1 MNKAIAF
8 LFFWL
13 AASVAAFGQGPAN
26 RDPNVSKL
34 VTSDIDL
41 FWKAYDK
48 ATPANDLY
56 VYRDEYLRKGSEG
69 LKAFNSMRIGSSCN
83 LVDAI
88 AAAPKYYAG
97 LREPSLKV
105 ASYEPQIRASYKK
118 LQELYPDAV
127 FPDVYFVVGR
137 NSSAGTLTDKMLLIG
152 VDMFGKSSPSS
163 IEELSPWLKAVVGSM
178 DRLPYVVAHE
188 LIHYQQKYPR
198 NQNSTLLT
206 RAIGEGSADF
216 IAELISGSHINPHL
230 HEYGNPIEKELWL
243 EFQKEM
249 SGTDV
254 SNWMYQGERAGR
266 RPADLG
272 YYMGYKIAEAYYKN
286 ATDKRKAIRD
296 ILEINDINEFFS
308 NSKYSE
314 KFKSV

>member
-1 MNKAIAF
+1 MKRAITLLLVA
-8 LFFWL
+8 LV
-13 AASVAAFGQGPAN
+13 AASTAFGQGPAN
-26 RDPNVSKL
+26 RDPSAAKL

-48 ATPANDLY
+48 ATPTNDLY

-69 LKAFNSMRIGSSCN
+69 LKAFTSMRIGSSCN

-88 AAAPKYYAG
+88 ATAPKYYAG

-105 ASYEPQIRASYKK
+105 ASYEPQIRSSYKK
-118 LQELYPDAV
+118 LQEIYPDAV
-127 FPDVYFVVGR
+127 FPDVYFVIGR
-137 NSSAGTLTDKMLLIG
+137 QSSAGTLTDKMLLIG
-152 VDMFGKSSPSS
+152 VDMFGKSTPASLD
-163 IEELSPWLKAVVGSM
+163 ELSPWLKAVVGSM

-206 RAIGEGSADF
+206 RAVGEGSADF

-254 SNWMYQGERAGR
+254 SNWMYQGEKAVR

-272 YYMGYKIAEAYYKN
+272 YYMGYKIAESYYRN
-286 ATDKRKAIRD
+286 ATDKKQAVRE
-296 ILEINDINEFFS
+296 ILEVKDVNEFLTS
-308 NSKYSE
+308 SKYAE
-314 KFKSV
+314 KFK

>member
-1 MNKAIAF
+1 MKRAISF
-8 LFFWL
+8 LLVVFL
-13 AASVAAFGQGPAN
+13 GASVALGQGPAN
-26 RDPNVSKL
+26 RDPNAAKL

-41 FWKAYDK
+41 FWRAYDK
-48 ATPANDLY
+48 ATPTNDLY

-69 LKAFNSMRIGSSCN
+69 LKAFTSMRIGSSCN

-88 AAAPKYYAG
+88 ALAPRYYAG

-105 ASYEPQIRASYKK
+105 ASYEPQIRASYRK
-118 LQELYPDAV
+118 LQEIYPDAV
-127 FPDVYFVVGR
+127 FPDVYFVIGR
-137 NSSAGTLTDKMLLIG
+137 QSSAGTLTDKMLLIG
-152 VDMFGKSSPSS
+152 VDMFGKSTPAS
-163 IEELSPWLKAVVGSM
+163 IGELSPWLKAVVGSM

-206 RAIGEGSADF
+206 RAVGEGSADF

-249 SGTDV
+249 TGTDV
-254 SNWMYQGERAGR
+254 SNWMYQGERAVH

-272 YYMGYKIAEAYYKN
+272 YYMGYKIAESYYKN
-286 ATDKRKAIRD
+286 APDKKKVVRE
-296 ILEINDINEFFS
+296 ILEIEDVNEFLT
-308 NSKYSE
+308 NSKYAE
-314 KFKSV
+314 KFN

>member
-1 MNKAIAF
+1 MKKGLVVLFAVF
-8 LFFWL
+8 L
-13 AASVAAFGQGPAN
+13 SVIGVLGQGPTN
-26 RDPNVSKL
+26 RDPKIAKL

-69 LKAFNSMRIGSSCN
+69 LKSFTEMRIGSSCS

-88 AAAPKYYAG
+88 AASPKYYAG

-118 LQELYPDAV
+118 LQEIYPEAV
-127 FPDVYFVVGR
+127 FPDVYFVIGR
-137 NSSAGTLTDKMLLIG
+137 KSSAGTLTDTMLLIG
-152 VDMFGKSSPSS
+152 VDMFGKTDQES
-163 IEELSPWLKAVVGSM
+163 IAELTPWLKAVVGSM

-188 LIHYQQKYPR
+188 MIHYQQKYPR
-198 NQNSTLLT
+198 NQNSSLLT
-206 RAIGEGSADF
+206 RAVGEGSADF

-230 HEYGNPIEKELWL
+230 HKFGNPIEQELWR

-249 SGTDV
+249 KGSDV
-254 SNWMYQGERAGR
+254 SNWLYQGDRAVN

-272 YYMGYKIAEAYYKN
+272 YYMGYKIAEAYYNN
-286 ATDKRKAIRD
+286 APDKKQAIRE
-296 ILEINDINEFFS
+296 ILEIKDFEDFFVKS
-308 NSKYSE
+308 RYAE
-314 KFKSV
+314 KFK

>member
-1 MNKAIAF
+1 MRKHLISFFALILCATGGIA
-8 LFFWL
+8 
-13 AASVAAFGQGPAN
+13 QGPTN
-26 RDPNVSKL
+26 RDPNVAKL

-56 VYRDEYLRKGSEG
+56 VYRDEYLRKGSDG
-69 LKAFNSMRIGSSCN
+69 LKAFTEMRVGSSCS

-88 AAAPKYYAG
+88 AASPKYYAG
-97 LREPSLKV
+97 LRGPSLKV

-118 LQELYPDAV
+118 LQEIYVDAV
-127 FPDVYFVVGR
+127 FPDVYFVIGR
-137 NSSAGTLTDKMLLIG
+137 KSSAGTLTDKMLLIG
-152 VDMFGKSSPSS
+152 VDMFGKSDQAS
-163 IEELSPWLKAVVGSM
+163 IAELTPWLKAVVGSM

-198 NQNSTLLT
+198 NQNSSLLT
-206 RAIGEGSADF
+206 RAVGEGSADF
-216 IAELISGSHINPHL
+216 VAELISGSHINPHL
-230 HEYGNPIEKELWL
+230 HEYGNPIERELWF

-249 SGTDV
+249 KGSDV
-254 SNWMYQGERAGR
+254 SNWLYQGYRAVS

-286 ATDKRKAIRD
+286 APDKKQALRD
-296 ILEINDINEFFS
+296 ILEIRDMDDFLAK
-308 NSKYSE
+308 SKYGE
-314 KFKSV
+314 KFN